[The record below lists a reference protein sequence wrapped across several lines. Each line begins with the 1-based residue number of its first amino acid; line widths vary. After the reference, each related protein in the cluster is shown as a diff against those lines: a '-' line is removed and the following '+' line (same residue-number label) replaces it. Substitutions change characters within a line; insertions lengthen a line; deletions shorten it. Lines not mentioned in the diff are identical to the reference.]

1 MSCKY
6 CFQSDHT
13 IEQCKTILCRVCKE
27 IGHPHWLC
35 TKDKKS
41 IKKVIS
47 KPMLSPKNP
56 VTPTFSEKTNS
67 KPTAPIL
74 PKEVSKIP
82 ISGGV
87 PETKR
92 DIQFY
97 LKQSGRRWSDIL

>member
-13 IEQCKTILCRVCKE
+13 IEHCKTILCRVCKE

-41 IKKVIS
+41 IKKVTS
-47 KPMLSPKNP
+47 KPMLSPKTP
-56 VTPTFSEKTNS
+56 VTPTFSEKVS
-67 KPTAPIL
+67 KPASTVL
-74 PKEVSKIP
+74 SKEVSKTP
-82 ISGGV
+82 ISISV

-92 DIQFY
+92 DIHFY

>member
-6 CFQSDHT
+6 CFQNDHT

-35 TKDKKS
+35 AKDKKS
-41 IKKVIS
+41 TNNRKIDTKAEIKKVVS
-47 KPMLSPKNP
+47 KPMLSPKASTSNVNP
-56 VTPTFSEKTNS
+56 IEKKVIIT
-67 KPTAPIL
+67 
-74 PKEVSKIP
+74 VQ
-82 ISGGV
+82 V

-97 LKQSGRRWSDIL
+97 LKQSTRKWSEIL

>member
-6 CFQSDHT
+6 CFQNDHT

-35 TKDKKS
+35 TKDKKN
-41 IKKVIS
+41 IKKGAS
-47 KPMLSPKNP
+47 KPMLSPKTP
-56 VTPTFSEKTNS
+56 VTPTFSEKVAKAPSMALS
-67 KPTAPIL
+67 KEIKMPL
-74 PKEVSKIP
+74 
-82 ISGGV
+82 V

-92 DIQFY
+92 DIHFY